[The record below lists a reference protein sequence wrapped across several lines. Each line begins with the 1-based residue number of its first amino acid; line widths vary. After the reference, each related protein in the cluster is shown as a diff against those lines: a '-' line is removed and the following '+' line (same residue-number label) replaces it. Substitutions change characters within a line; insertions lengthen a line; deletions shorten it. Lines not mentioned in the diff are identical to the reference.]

1 MVGTRP
7 LRSAAAGTYTAVPPA
22 THGEVP
28 AREGNRMLVSA
39 IVRRNADVFA
49 DRDALVEPDRGTWSW
64 SALEARTNQVGRALL
79 ALGMQRGDRIGVL
92 APNVGEHLQLF
103 FAEAKTGIIGAPM
116 NIRLTVH
123 ELAAYCRYVEPT
135 VLVVHASLVEVARAV
150 AADAPSIQ
158 HLVGIGAD
166 HGLAL
171 DLDELCATQDTSDPG
186 VGVRDDDVYQL
197 AATSGTTGVAK
208 AVALTHRNAWAAIN
222 NWLAEIPVREEGT
235 NLQNIPLFFNPGGPA
250 GIHPVLVKGGRTV
263 LFPGF
268 DPGAFCAAVPRFGVT
283 HTILVP
289 TMIRMVLDH
298 PAAATTDFST
308 LRAVVCGGSPVSRD
322 LLLAA
327 RPVLGDVFF
336 PHYGMAETYS
346 CGLVLRPENQ
356 HTDGPPEVV
365 ARLGSAGKPNVL
377 MEVRVVAEDGHDVA
391 KDGAAIGEVWLRGDT
406 VADAYYR
413 MPEETT
419 ASRAGDWFRSG
430 DLATIDRDGFVTIV
444 DRAKDVIITGGINVH
459 GREVEEVVVAHPSV
473 GAAAVIGLP
482 DERWGEIVHAVVIAA
497 PGASVD
503 VDAVLAFCTER
514 LAGYKRPRSIEV
526 VDALPL
532 SATGKVLKRELRAA
546 RSGSA
551 SVVTPG
557 VSS

>member
-1 MVGTRP
+1 
-7 LRSAAAGTYTAVPPA
+7 
-22 THGEVP
+22 
-28 AREGNRMLVSA
+28 MLVSA

-49 DRDALVEPDRGTWSW
+49 DRDAVVEPGRPTRSW
-64 SALEARTNQVGRALL
+64 ADLERRTNRL
-79 ALGMQRGDRIGVL
+79 ARVLRTLGLGHGDRLAVL
-92 APNVGEHLQLF
+92 APNVGEHLELF

-123 ELAAYCRYVEPT
+123 ELAAYCRYVEPAA
-135 VLVVHASLVEVARAV
+135 LVVHGSLADVGRAV
-150 AADAPSIQ
+150 AAAAPSIR
-158 HLVGIGAD
+158 HVVGTGAG
-166 HGLAL
+166 HGFDL
-171 DLDELCATQDTSDPG
+171 DLDTLCAAQDDTDPG
-186 VGVRDDDVYQL
+186 VPVRDDDVYQL

-222 NWLAEIPVREEGT
+222 NWLAEIPVHEEGT

-250 GIHPVLVKGGRTV
+250 GLHPVLVKGGRTV

-268 DPGAFCAAVPRFGVT
+268 DPGAFCDAVPRFGVT

-298 PAAATTDFST
+298 PAAASTDFST

-322 LLLAA
+322 LLLSA
-327 RPVLGDVFF
+327 RPVLGNVFF

-356 HTDGPPEVV
+356 HTDGPAELV

-377 MEVRVVAEDGHDVA
+377 MEVRVVGEDGRDIA
-391 KDGAAIGEVWLRGDT
+391 KDATAVGEVWLRGDT

-413 MPEETT
+413 MPEETA
-419 ASRAGDWFRSG
+419 ASRSGDWFRSG
-430 DLATIDRDGFVTIV
+430 DLATVDRDGFVTIV

-482 DERWGEIVHAVVIAA
+482 DDRWGEVVHAIVVAA
-497 PGASVD
+497 PGSSVD
-503 VDAVLAFCTER
+503 IDAVLAFCAER

-532 SATGKVLKRELRAA
+532 SATGKVLKRELRAE
-546 RSGSA
+546 RTGSA

-557 VSS
+557 VAK